1 MTASEHFEA
10 PFTAGHAAAR
20 RLAPANACDAH
31 IHLYDRLC
39 PAAPGAR
46 LLPPDASV
54 DDYAAV
60 QRRIGTTRVVVVTPS
75 TYGTDNRV
83 MLAGLRRLG
92 DAARGIAVVDP
103 GVTDA
108 ELDRLHQAGV
118 RGVRFQGF
126 RGSPDFRLDALAPL
140 ARRIADRGWHVQLHL
155 AADAIAEHAAL
166 LRDLPAPL
174 VIDHLGRLPQPAP
187 FAHPAYRVIRSLLD
201 AGRTWVKLSGAYHD
215 SRDGAPTYADSGALA
230 RAYIDAAP
238 ERVVWGS
245 DWPYPSASAGERPFP
260 DTAQLFDLL
269 ADWSPDESA
278 LTRILVT
285 NPEALYGFDT
295 ARN

>member
-1 MTASEHFEA
+1 
-10 PFTAGHAAAR
+10 
-20 RLAPANACDAH
+20 
-31 IHLYDRLC
+31 
-39 PAAPGAR
+39 
-46 LLPPDASV
+46 
-54 DDYAAV
+54 
-60 QRRIGTTRVVVVTPS
+60 
-75 TYGTDNRV
+75 

-92 DAARGIAVVDP
+92 AAARGIAVVDP
-103 GVTDA
+103 GVTEI

-126 RGSPDFRLDALAPL
+126 RGSPDFRLDTLAPL

-155 AADAIAEHAAL
+155 AADAIAEQAAL
-166 LRDLPAPL
+166 LRGLPAPL
-174 VIDHLGRLPQPAP
+174 VIDHFGRVPQPAA

-201 AGRTWVKLSGAYHD
+201 AGHTWVKLSGAYHD
-215 SRDGAPTYADSGALA
+215 SRDGAPTYSDSGALA

-269 ADWSPDESA
+269 ADWAPDESA

-295 ARN
+295 ARTARN